1 MVKLSVIVFVHF
13 KFFVFLVL
21 KSLTNRQAIIYYE
34 QVLSKL
40 TGKISTRIASVALA
54 IIIALIPPLLALAEG
69 SGTGTITIT
78 ATTKTVLEI
87 VLNPTSW
94 EIGQVGPNTEYK
106 TNPEKTWCTMTNRGN
121 CNINTY
127 IKGEDAVW
135 TESPSAYKWTLSD
148 NGSNGIG
155 VYVLWFRESTE
166 SSDTLITKTSSDF
179 CPPHGRGSSL
189 ASGDAMQ
196 FGLKLKTPSPDYTKG
211 GIGYFYGGGEM
222 ESHIIISGVAA

>member
-1 MVKLSVIVFVHF
+1 MVKPSVIVFAHF

-40 TGKISTRIASVALA
+40 AGKISTRIASIALA
-54 IIIALIPPLLALAEG
+54 VILALIPSLLALAEG

-87 VLNPTSW
+87 ELNPTSW

-121 CNINTY
+121 CMANTY
-127 IKGEDAVW
+127 IKGDDAVW
-135 TESPSAYKWTLSD
+135 TESPSVYKWTLSD
-148 NGSNGIG
+148 DGSNGTQ
-155 VYVLWFRESTE
+155 VYVLWYEKADQVGYMLISKDESG
-166 SSDTLITKTSSDF
+166 I
-179 CPPHGRGSSL
+179 GSEFYPSL
-189 ASGDAMQ
+189 GMGDGNKKQ
-196 FGLKLKTPSPDYTKG
+196 FGLKLKAPVADYEN
-211 GIGYFYGGGEM
+211 YFYGGGEM
-222 ESHIIISGVAA
+222 ETHIIISGVAV